1 MAKLPTPTE
10 HHIQLGLIEYLS
22 YKNVYIWR
30 NNSGA
35 LPDKRG
41 IPVRFGKV
49 GSSDILGV
57 QGGTGKFIAIEVKRP
72 GMSYKPTQP
81 QLDFLQ
87 EIHEHGGLA
96 GIATCTN
103 DVDRILNG
111 EYLIP

>member
-1 MAKLPTPTE
+1 MAKLPLLTE
-10 HHIQLGLIEYLS
+10 RNIQKQLMDYLS
-22 YKNVYIWR
+22 YKNVYVWR

-35 LPDKRG
+35 LPDRRG
-41 IPVRFGKV
+41 RLVFFGKV

-57 QGGTGKFIAIEVKRP
+57 QRGTGKFIAIEVKRP
-72 GMSYKPTQP
+72 DMSYKPTQP

-87 EIHEHGGLA
+87 QIHDCGGLA
-96 GIATCTN
+96 GIATSTD